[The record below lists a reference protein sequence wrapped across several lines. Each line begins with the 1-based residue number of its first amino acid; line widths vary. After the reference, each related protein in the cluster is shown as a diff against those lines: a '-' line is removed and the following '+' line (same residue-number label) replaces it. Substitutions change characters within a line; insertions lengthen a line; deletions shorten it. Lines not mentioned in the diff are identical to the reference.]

1 LATKIK
7 LARVGAP
14 HRASYRIIVT
24 DSRKACDSSFI
35 ENVGFWNPV
44 AEPEEIKVKQDR
56 ILEWLSKGA
65 EPTESVVK
73 ILKRANVWSEFLK
86 LQGGR
91 K

>member
-1 LATKIK
+1 MATKIK

-24 DSRKACDSSFI
+24 DSHKACDSSFI

-44 AEPEEIKVKQDR
+44 AEPEVINVKQERVLD
-56 ILEWLSKGA
+56 WLSKGA
-65 EPTESVVK
+65 QPTESVVK

-86 LQGGR
+86 LQGGKR
-91 K
+91 